1 MAGSRV
7 FNSARNV
14 FAAWGGQAISAISSF
29 VVRAVFVASL
39 AAEFVGLETLFS
51 SLLTIL
57 ALADLGIGSAIVF
70 ALYEPLA
77 KDDRETIKSIM
88 RLFKRAYITIGV
100 VIIALGAIMTPN
112 VHFLLGADA
121 PDIPNLEIYFFCFVL
136 NTGVSYFFSYKG
148 ALITAD
154 QKSYIVYI
162 ITYAFQIVMACCQIA
177 VLLLTHDYLLFL
189 VCMVTS
195 TVLQNACIAWKCNKM
210 YPFILEKDVAPI
222 DREILDTIKKNVA
235 GMMMHKLAGAAATP
249 ASNLIIT
256 TFVGL
261 MTTSLYGNYLL
272 VTTSMNRI
280 VMRAFEAIIASVG
293 NLVAEESEERQ
304 YEVFQTTFFIDTLIY
319 GVIAGGMLCAF
330 NSFIVILTGSE
341 DWCFPAYMVAL
352 IVLLFYVTGMR
363 QAGQT
368 FISAYGLYW
377 QTKWKAVLEAITL
390 PLFGVIL
397 VQFFGMAGVLAGLIA
412 SNVFVS
418 TAYEGWAIFK
428 YGLHRK
434 LSPYFLRWLL
444 YTVVN
449 VAACAV
455 AFLICGFIGLQP
467 IAAFFVKGVVGVAL
481 PAIALFAVFGRRREA
496 REALSIVKRIFR
508 RVAGRLSRSKAEEV
522 ES

>member
-7 FNSARNV
+7 FNSMRNV
-14 FAAWGGQAISAISSF
+14 FAAWGGQAISVITSF
-29 VVRAVFVASL
+29 VVRAVFVATL
-39 AAEFVGLETLFS
+39 AAEYVGLETLFS

-77 KDDRETIKSIM
+77 KDDRKAIKSIM

-100 VIIALGAIMTPN
+100 VIIILGAIMTPN

-121 PDIPNLEIYFFCFVL
+121 PDIPNLEVYFFCFVL

-177 VLLLTHDYLLFL
+177 VLLLTHNYLIFL
-189 VCMVTS
+189 VCMVSS
-195 TVLQNACIAWKCNKM
+195 TVLQNACIAWKCNRM
-210 YPFILEKDVAPI
+210 YPFILEKDVEPI
-222 DREILDTIKKNVA
+222 NRDTLDTIKKNVA
-235 GMMMHKLAGAAATP
+235 GMILHKLAGAAATP

-304 YEVFQTTFFIDTLIY
+304 YEVFQTTFFIDALIY
-319 GVIAGGMLCAF
+319 GTIAGGMLCAF
-330 NSFIVILTGSE
+330 NPFILILTGSE
-341 DWCFPAYMVAL
+341 DWCFPWYMVAL
-352 IVLLFYVTGMR
+352 IVALFYVSGMR

-390 PLFGVIL
+390 PLFGVVL
-397 VQFFGMAGVLAGLIA
+397 VQFFGMEGVLAGMIL
-412 SNVFVS
+412 SNVFIS
-418 TAYEGWAIFK
+418 TIYEGWAIYKF
-428 YGLHRK
+428 GLHRE
-434 LSPYFLRWLL
+434 LSSYLLRWVL
-444 YTVVN
+444 YAATTVVACG
-449 VAACAV
+449 AAYGVCSLFELA
-455 AFLICGFIGLQP
+455 P
-467 IAAFFVKGVVGVAL
+467 IAAFFVKGVIGVVFPIVAL
-481 PAIALFAVFGRRREA
+481 LAVFGRKREV
-496 REALSIVKRIFR
+496 REALSIVKRVFG
-508 RVAGRLSRSKAEEV
+508 RVAGRIRRKPGAE
-522 ES
+522 S